1 MEIATYILSFVT
13 VLLTGTNILQFFV
26 IKAYKRKHNAE
37 ATRAEID
44 NLNIVIDGLKKEV
57 ERLEKRLTDLE
68 DKVCYDSDCQR
79 RI

>member
-1 MEIATYILSFVT
+1 MEIATYILSVVT
-13 VLLTGTNILQFFV
+13 VLLGGANILQFFT
-26 IKAYKRKHNAE
+26 IRSYKRKHNAE

-44 NLNIVIDGLKKEV
+44 NLNIVIDSLKKEV

-68 DKVCYDSDCQR
+68 GKVCYDTDCQR

>member
-1 MEIATYILSFVT
+1 MEIATYILSVVT
-13 VLLTGTNILQFFV
+13 VLLGGANILQFFT
-26 IKAYKRKHNAE
+26 IRSYKRKHNAE

-44 NLNIVIDGLKKEV
+44 NLNIVIDNLKKEV

-68 DKVCYDSDCQR
+68 GKVCYDTDCTK

>member
-1 MEIATYILSFVT
+1 MEIATYILSVVT
-13 VLLTGTNILQFFV
+13 VLLGGANILQFFT
-26 IKAYKRKHNAE
+26 IRSYKRKHNAE

-44 NLNIVIDGLKKEV
+44 NLNIVIDNLKKEV

-68 DKVCYDSDCQR
+68 GKVCYDTDCKK